1 MKIDLGAASDIGL
14 GTDRV
19 FLSVLLICAIILGL
33 ISLFTVSFLIRY
45 GRTRHPGHVNIE
57 GNTLLEISWTAGSV
71 LIALVMF
78 YWGLG
83 GYRQRLE
90 VPKDAVKVRVTGRQW
105 QWTFEYGNGKKSTV
119 LNLPVNKPVEFVID
133 SKDVLHGFYIPAFR
147 IKQDAVPGS
156 TKMISVTPIK
166 VGTYNVFCTQYCG
179 VGHSFMYTTA
189 VVEPEAAFDA
199 WLKEGAAAPAATAP
213 PAQVAMA
220 PRLPAPEASLVKQG
234 AELYSTKGCSACHS
248 TDGSR
253 IVGPTWKGIY
263 GTKVRVVTNG
273 KEREVAVD
281 DEYIKRSE
289 LDPNY
294 DIVVGYPA
302 VMPSQKGILTDAEIK
317 ALTEYIKSL
326 K

>member
-1 MKIDLGAASDIGL
+1 MIDLGAASDIGMR
-14 GTDRV
+14 TDRV
-19 FLSVLLICAIILGL
+19 FLLVLLICAIILGL
-33 ISLFTVSFLIRY
+33 ISFLTVSFLVRY
-45 GRTRHPGHVNIE
+45 GRIRHPGHANIE

-83 GYRQRLE
+83 GYRQRIEL
-90 VPKDAVKVRVTGRQW
+90 PKDAMTVKVTGRQW

-119 LNLPVNKPVEFVID
+119 LNLPLNKPVKFVINAE
-133 SKDVLHGFYIPAFR
+133 DVLHGFYIPAFR

-156 TKMISVTPIK
+156 TKTISVTPVK
-166 VGTYNVFCTQYCG
+166 EGTYNVFCTQYCG

-189 VVEPEAAFDA
+189 VVEPEAVFNG
-199 WLKEGAAAPAATAP
+199 WLQERAPAQA
-213 PAQVAMA
+213 AMA
-220 PRLPAPEASLVKQG
+220 PRPTATEEAEASLIKQG
-234 AELYSTKGCSACHS
+234 SELYSTKGCSACHS
-248 TDGSR
+248 IDGSR
-253 IVGPTWKGIY
+253 IIGPSWKGIY
-263 GTKVRVVTNG
+263 GSRVRVVTNG

-294 DIVVGYPA
+294 DMVVGYPA
-302 VMPSQKGILTDAEIK
+302 VMPSQKGILTEAEIT

>member
-1 MKIDLGAASDIGL
+1 MLDLGAASDIGV

-19 FLSVLLICAIILGL
+19 FLFVLIICVIILGL

-45 GRTRHPGHVNIE
+45 GSKKHPGHVNIE
-57 GNTLLEISWTAGSV
+57 GNTLLEISWTAGSI

-83 GYRQRLE
+83 GYRQRIE
-90 VPKDAVKVRVTGRQW
+90 APKDAIAVKVTGQQW
-105 QWTFEYGNGKKSTV
+105 QWAFEYGNGKKSTV
-119 LNLPVNKPVEFVID
+119 LNLPLNKPVEFIIN
-133 SKDVLHGFYIPAFR
+133 SNDVLHGFYIPAFR

-156 TKMISVTPIK
+156 TKMISVTPVK
-166 VGTYNVFCTQYCG
+166 EGTYNVFCTQYCG

-189 VVEPEAAFDA
+189 VVEPEDKFNE
-199 WLKEGAAAPAATAP
+199 WLKEVAAA

-220 PRLPAPEASLVKQG
+220 PRPPATSEAKASLAKHG
-234 AELYSTKGCSACHS
+234 SELYSTKGCSACHS
-248 TDGSR
+248 IDGTR
-253 IVGPTWKGIY
+253 IVGPSWKGIY

-273 KEREVAVD
+273 KEREVLVD

-302 VMPSQKGILTDAEIK
+302 VMPSQKGILTDGEIQ